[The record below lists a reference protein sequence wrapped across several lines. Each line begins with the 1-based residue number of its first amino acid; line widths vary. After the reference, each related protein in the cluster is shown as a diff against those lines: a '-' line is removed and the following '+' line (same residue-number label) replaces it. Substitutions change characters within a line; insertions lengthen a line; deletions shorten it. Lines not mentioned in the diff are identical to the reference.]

1 MAHYAEV
8 KNGIVTNVIVTG
20 DSGVKDLPGKWV
32 QTSYRT
38 REGQHPEGKPL
49 RKNFAGIG
57 HIYDAELDAFYPPCP
72 GDQFKLDKE
81 KGCWVDT
88 RPEADSDEVEPIRM
102 QEYPSAAELLDA
114 IVQGDQE
121 QLDKYIAK
129 CQAVKIKN
137 PKP

>member
-49 RKNFAGIG
+49 RKTSPGLGTSMMRNSTLFTPLAREISLSLIKKKVAG
-57 HIYDAELDAFYPPCP
+57 LT
-72 GDQFKLDKE
+72 L
-81 KGCWVDT
+81 
-88 RPEADSDEVEPIRM
+88 
-102 QEYPSAAELLDA
+102 
-114 IVQGDQE
+114 VQ
-121 QLDKYIAK
+121 K
-129 CQAVKIKN
+129 KISTMSS
-137 PKP
+137 

>member
-1 MAHYAEV
+1 MAHYPEV

-57 HIYDAELDAFYPPCP
+57 HIYDAELTLFTPLAREISLSLIKKKVA
-72 GDQFKLDKE
+72 GL
-81 KGCWVDT
+81 T
-88 RPEADSDEVEPIRM
+88 
-102 QEYPSAAELLDA
+102 L
-114 IVQGDQE
+114 VQ
-121 QLDKYIAK
+121 K
-129 CQAVKIKN
+129 KISTMSS
-137 PKP
+137 